1 MSNES
6 RASGSTDGFTADEKA
21 AMKERAAEL
30 RAEAKRAKGAA
41 KAEAQLGDLLAA
53 IAKLPDEADRALATT
68 LHEVIMAAA
77 PQLAPRTWYGMPA
90 YALDG
95 KVLCFVQPAS
105 KFDTRYTTLGFNDT
119 AQLDDGAMWPASFAV
134 TKLGAAE
141 KKRITEL
148 VQRAAGG
155 DDMDFVEAISAPW
168 ED

>member
-1 MSNES
+1 MAEKTSRTSSSN
-6 RASGSTDGFTADEKA
+6 DGFTADERA

-41 KAEAQLGDLLAA
+41 KAEAELNDLLEA
-53 IAKLPDEADRALATT
+53 IAKLPDAGDRALATR
-68 LHEVIMAAA
+68 LHELIMAVA

-119 AQLDDGAMWPASFAV
+119 AQLDDGSMWPASFAV
-134 TKLGAAE
+134 MSIGPAE
-141 KKRITEL
+141 EQRISEL
-148 VQRAAGG
+148 VRRAVG
-155 DDMDFVEAISAPW
+155 
-168 ED
+168 

>member
-1 MSNES
+1 MAEG
-6 RASGSTDGFTADEKA
+6 RASTGNDGFTADERA

-41 KAEAQLGDLLAA
+41 KAEAELNDLLEA
-53 IAKLPDEADRALATT
+53 IGKLPDAGDRALATR
-68 LHEVIMAAA
+68 LHELIMAAA

-119 AQLDDGAMWPASFAV
+119 ARLDDGAMWPASFAV
-134 TKLGAAE
+134 MSIGQGE
-141 KKRITEL
+141 EQRITEL
-148 VQRAAGG
+148 VRRAVG
-155 DDMDFVEAISAPW
+155 
-168 ED
+168 

>member
-1 MSNES
+1 MAES
-6 RASGSTDGFTADEKA
+6 RASTGNDGFTADEKA

-41 KAEAQLGDLLAA
+41 KAEAELNDLLEA
-53 IAKLPDEADRALATT
+53 IEKLPNNGDRALATR
-68 LHEVIMAAA
+68 LHELIMAAA

-105 KFDTRYTTLGFNDT
+105 KFDTRYTTLGFTDT

-134 TKLGAAE
+134 ASIGPAE
-141 KKRITEL
+141 EARITEL
-148 VQRAAGG
+148 VRHAGG
-155 DDMDFVEAISAPW
+155 
-168 ED
+168 

>member
-1 MSNES
+1 MAEG
-6 RASGSTDGFTADEKA
+6 RASTSNDGFTADERA

-41 KAEAQLGDLLAA
+41 KAEAELNDLLEA
-53 IAKLPDEADRALATT
+53 IAKLPDAGDRALSTR
-68 LHEVIMAAA
+68 LHELIMAAA

-119 AQLDDGAMWPASFAV
+119 AQLDDGSMWAASFAV
-134 TKLGAAE
+134 MSIGPAE
-141 KKRITEL
+141 EQRITEL
-148 VQRAAGG
+148 VRRAVG
-155 DDMDFVEAISAPW
+155 
-168 ED
+168 